1 MTKKRPKK
9 KHISR
14 AVYSLSLFDQ
24 FSTQLS
30 EAKVRSISELAL
42 RSLDMV
48 RAGSWGDEFYNCCMD
63 ALRMYWF
70 MSEGFDTPEQH
81 QLSAVTAAVALL
93 ALRSKA
99 LESEKTGDK
108 LPHFYYEATVPP
120 IEDALMTYSE
130 MLAQMNRS
138 EVLRANLKAYSLDL
152 REGVLKTCFQSVW
165 VIIPE
170 DSDPT
175 VPDKILGKS
184 GVAYVNRFNR
194 AGYLDRNDQGA
205 LVWVCPVDDLI
216 VRLTHP
222 TLIYLTDKLP
232 FMKEKTDGRKD

>member
-9 KHISR
+9 KHVSR
-14 AVYSLSLFDQ
+14 ATYSLPLFDR
-24 FSTQLS
+24 FSTKLS
-30 EAKVRSISELAL
+30 KEQVHKISELAL
-42 RSLDMV
+42 RALDLV
-48 RAGSWGDEFYNCCMD
+48 KAGSWGDEFYNCCMD

-108 LPHFYYEATVPP
+108 LPNFYYEATVPP

-130 MLAQMNRS
+130 MLAKMRKS
-138 EVLRANLKAYSLDL
+138 ETVRANTKAYSLDL

-165 VIIPE
+165 VIVPE
-170 DSDPT
+170 DPDPT
-175 VPDKILGKS
+175 VPESILGKS
-184 GVAYVNRFNR
+184 GVAYVNRISR

-205 LVWVCPVDDLI
+205 LVWVCPVDDVI

-222 TLIYLTDKLP
+222 TLIYVTDKLP